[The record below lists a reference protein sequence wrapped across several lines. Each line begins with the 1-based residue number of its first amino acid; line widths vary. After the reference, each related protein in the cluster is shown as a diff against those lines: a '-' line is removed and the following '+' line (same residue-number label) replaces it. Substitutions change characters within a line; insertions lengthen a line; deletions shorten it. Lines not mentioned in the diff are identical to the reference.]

1 MVSER
6 VVVVLVQQELVLE
19 VVLVVCAL
27 SLLVVSVVSDFV
39 G

>member
-27 SLLVVSVVSDFV
+27 SLLVVSAVSDFV